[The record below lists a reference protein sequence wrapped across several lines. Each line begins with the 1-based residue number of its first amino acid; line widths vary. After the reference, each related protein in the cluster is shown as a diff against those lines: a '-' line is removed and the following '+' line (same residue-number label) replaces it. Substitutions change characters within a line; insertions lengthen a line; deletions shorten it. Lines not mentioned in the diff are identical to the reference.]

1 MRPNRSPLSAPAL
14 RHGLHVALVA
24 SLPFLML
31 PLCGPAYS
39 RSHHQDDTPV
49 TFEGPQYGDAQP
61 LNLNVASI
69 SVVDRGQPGL
79 VPGDLSGRAP
89 NPPDQL
95 LKQMAHDRLIAAG
108 GGGEGVFTID
118 RASILHEPGG
128 ILDGQLNVHLD
139 VTSADGRRT
148 GYAVA
153 QVTRSYDPK
162 RKHGNSD
169 TPENLNTLTNMMLVD
184 MSRELESQIRN
195 NLGNWLVTG
204 QGQVPSGIVAQP
216 LDGTEEPQPAP
227 ATQATPAPDTGT
239 MTIGGGPTD
248 LPPAA
253 PATPTPAPAVPKPA
267 NEGPDAIFPTGYPSD
282 DGDGAT
288 PATTPQLRSPPPG
301 NLTLPGGAN

>member
-1 MRPNRSPLSAPAL
+1 MRPNRSPLSASTL
-14 RHGLHVALVA
+14 RRSLRAAFVA
-24 SLPFLML
+24 SLPLLTL
-31 PLCGPAYS
+31 PLCAPAYS
-39 RSHHQDDTPV
+39 RSHRNAPPP

-108 GGGEGVFTID
+108 SGGEGVFTID

-184 MSRELESQIRN
+184 MSKELESQIRN

-204 QGQVPSGIVAQP
+204 QAQVPGGIVAQP
-216 LDGTEEPQPAP
+216 LDGTEEQQPAT
-227 ATQATPAPDTGT
+227 TQATTPAPDTST

-248 LPPAA
+248 LPSATPSAPAA
-253 PATPTPAPAVPKPA
+253 TQATPRPA
-267 NEGPDAIFPTGYPSD
+267 NDGPDAIFPTGYPSD
-282 DGDGAT
+282 DGDSAT
-288 PATTPQLRSPPPG
+288 PAAKPQLRSPPPG
-301 NLTLPGGAN
+301 NLTLPGSTN